1 MLFVKVSYLGLIG
14 GMNVKQTTRRIM
26 SSLFTNPLAMQYN
39 FMGHGAKHAYADLE
53 LKNVINGLFYSY
65 YALPSFQFVFN

>member
-1 MLFVKVSYLGLIG
+1 
-14 GMNVKQTTRRIM
+14 M

-65 YALPSFQFVFN
+65 YALPCFQFVFN